1 MSLLERAMSEQQ
13 RNIINFFMHCKFF
26 IKMESRA
33 ESAVKVE
40 IISFPT
46 VIGQNLA
53 DRNDIRLIAIMKNS
67 IITLHLSAALM

>member
-1 MSLLERAMSEQQ
+1 MSEQQ
-13 RNIINFFMHCKFF
+13 RNIINFFMYCKFF

-33 ESAVKVE
+33 ESAVKDE